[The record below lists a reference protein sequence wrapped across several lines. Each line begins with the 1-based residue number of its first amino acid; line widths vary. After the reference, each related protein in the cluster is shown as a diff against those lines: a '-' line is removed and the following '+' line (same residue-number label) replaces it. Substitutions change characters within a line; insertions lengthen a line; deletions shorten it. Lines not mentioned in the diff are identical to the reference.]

1 MALIGRPRRASGCG
15 RRSQP
20 PRQACQVRLTCET
33 TDSPGCTKQSGASS
47 RPTPQRLR
55 RPRRRARAH
64 GQPCPSVNFVSVGL
78 HDALTDEAFAV
89 IDALTAAP
97 RCALPGDRGRCQRA
111 GCRLRW
117 FGGPDDPRPMLILAS
132 RSDMELD
139 RQVTAPGPTWLDERL
154 IEPLPTSCRIQGQ
167 ESEFGEAQHHL
178 IIAWVVEQFDGPPE
192 HAPQGSTE

>member
-1 MALIGRPRRASGCG
+1 
-15 RRSQP
+15 
-20 PRQACQVRLTCET
+20 
-33 TDSPGCTKQSGASS
+33 
-47 RPTPQRLR
+47 
-55 RPRRRARAH
+55 
-64 GQPCPSVNFVSVGL
+64 
-78 HDALTDEAFAV
+78 
-89 IDALTAAP
+89 
-97 RCALPGDRGRCQRA
+97 
-111 GCRLRW
+111 
-117 FGGPDDPRPMLILAS
+117 MLILAS